1 MNEQKSGPAAFSA
14 SELDMLE
21 SLRQEMGL
29 SSTDE
34 VMRYLVRQAY
44 HRAQVLCPS
53 CGGKA
58 KKTAEGKAECSDCMS
73 VLRLAEG
80 TLVTF
85 IQRRSQT

>member
-1 MNEQKSGPAAFSA
+1 MDEQKPTPTQFSTQEA
-14 SELDMLE
+14 DMLE

-29 SSTDE
+29 STTDE
-34 VMRYLVRQAY
+34 VIRYLVRQAY

-58 KKTAEGKAECSDCMS
+58 KKTADGKAECSECMS

-85 IQRRSQT
+85 IQRRSHT